1 MAYLLSGVMI
11 MNIRNLS
18 PVLLIPLLTLVSCQN
33 QTGGKPAP
41 VPVTSQLDQLSSL
54 VASTSWLRQHCDRN
68 DIPEDAT
75 LATKALALAKERG
88 WQVDNSFRQQ
98 LAQQVSL
105 RISALDAD
113 RPSQSAKCAALN
125 QAAVPFIQYLQ
136 K

>member
-1 MAYLLSGVMI
+1 MI
-11 MNIRNLS
+11 MNIKNLS

-33 QTGGKPAP
+33 QTGGKPGT
-41 VPVTSQLDQLSSL
+41 VPVTRQLDQLSSL
-54 VASTSWLRQHCDRN
+54 VASASWLRQHCNRN

-88 WQVDNSFRQQ
+88 WQIDNSFRQQ
-98 LAQQVSL
+98 LAQQVSV

-113 RPSQSAKCAALN
+113 LPSQSAKCAALN
-125 QAAVPFIQYLQ
+125 QAAVPFIQYVQ